1 MSYRFKWE
9 RNGFPTHL
17 CFFKKLFAK
26 GKSLR
31 WGVEVCIG
39 AIRVNNVIVLT
50 NFSKIY
56 FYLQEHIV
64 DSCFLLS
71 RWIIPPT
78 FIAAVLEVIFT
89 KHYVFYFQKQA
100 LQISHSYATYLEGM
114 QKPIKSVTYKE

>member
-1 MSYRFKWE
+1 MGEKWLSHTPL
-9 RNGFPTHL
+9 FFVF

-26 GKSLR
+26 GNSLR

-39 AIRVNNVIVLT
+39 AIRVNNLIVLT
-50 NFSKIY
+50 NFPKIY
-56 FYLQEHIV
+56 FYLQEYIV
-64 DSCFLLS
+64 DSCFLSS

-78 FIAAVLEVIFT
+78 FTAAVLEVTFS